1 MFSKELF
8 HMALGAIIAQ
18 RMRSILTALGIAVG
32 VAAVVLLTSIGEG
45 VHKYV
50 VSEFTQFG
58 THIIGINPGKAQTMG
73 GAMGVFGTTRPLT
86 MEDAEALR
94 RIPSVTGVI
103 SMVQVNAQV
112 EAANRARR
120 TTVYGV
126 GSNFPEIFKMK
137 TSMGRFLP
145 EDNPRSPRN
154 YVVLGAKVKAD
165 LFANENP
172 LGQRLRVGGGRYR
185 VIGVME
191 SKGNILGVDMDD
203 CVFIPTIKG
212 LELLNREGL
221 QEIDVVYRE
230 TASLAQITEAIKRV
244 LIARHGK
251 EDFTITTQEQVLDT
265 MGSILDVL
273 TFSVA
278 ALGSISLFVGG
289 IGILTILTISV
300 NERIS
305 EIGLLR
311 AVGAGRSQILV
322 LFLTEAVVLA
332 AMGGVAGLVIGIG
345 GAMLLAWLVPDL
357 PVHISWLYVLMAE
370 GVAVLIGII
379 AGVVPALR
387 AASLDPVEAL
397 RAE

>member
-1 MFSKELF
+1 
-8 HMALGAIIAQ
+8 
-18 RMRSILTALGIAVG
+18 
-32 VAAVVLLTSIGEG
+32 
-45 VHKYV
+45 
-50 VSEFTQFG
+50 
-58 THIIGINPGKAQTMG
+58 
-73 GAMGVFGTTRPLT
+73 
-86 MEDAEALR
+86 
-94 RIPSVTGVI
+94 
-103 SMVQVNAQV
+103 
-112 EAANRARR
+112 
-120 TTVYGV
+120 
-126 GSNFPEIFKMK
+126 
-137 TSMGRFLP
+137 MGRFLP

>member
-1 MFSKELF
+1 MFTHELF
-8 HMALGAIIAQ
+8 HLSLGAIAAQ

-45 VHKYV
+45 VNKYV
-50 VSEFTQFG
+50 MDEFTQFG
-58 THIIGINPGKAQTMG
+58 TQIVAINPGKSQTMG

-94 RIPSVTGVI
+94 RLPHVTGVL
-103 SMVQVNAQV
+103 SAVQANAQV
-112 EAANRARR
+112 ELGNRARR

-126 GSNFPEIFKMK
+126 DPNFPELFKMQ

-165 LFANENP
+165 LFGHENP
-172 LGQRLRVGGGRYR
+172 LGKRIRVGGGRYS

-191 SKGNILGVDMDD
+191 AKGNILGVDMDD

-212 LELLNREGL
+212 LELVNREGL

-230 TASLAQITEAIKRV
+230 SASLEQVTASIKRV

-273 TFSVA
+273 TFAVA

-300 NERIS
+300 NERTS

-311 AVGAGRSQILV
+311 ALGAGQSQILV
-322 LFLTEAVVLA
+322 IFLTEAVVLA
-332 AMGGVAGLVIGIG
+332 AIGGLAGLVIGAG
-345 GAMLLAWLVPDL
+345 GAMLLAWLIPDL
-357 PVHISWLYVLMAE
+357 PVHISWLYVVMAE
-370 GVAVLIGII
+370 GVAVLIGIV

-387 AASLDPVEAL
+387 AANLDPVEAL